1 MEKINRKNEN
11 NKEYSHKWYI
21 KNKEKQIQK
30 SKDNRIRIKKWFIE
44 YKKSLHC
51 SKCGFVDY
59 RCLQFHHVKEKEQ
72 NISTMVSNSCSI
84 EKILKEIDKCT
95 VLCANCHSIEHFIE

>member
-44 YKKSLHC
+44 IK
-51 SKCGFVDY
+51 
-59 RCLQFHHVKEKEQ
+59 RQ
-72 NISTMVSNSCSI
+72 
-84 EKILKEIDKCT
+84 
-95 VLCANCHSIEHFIE
+95 